1 MIEIIIQALKENKAL
16 GLKQVM
22 EVADIAETTKAIQT
36 PSALLAYVG
45 DQALTTNALGPTR
58 QQLTR
63 RVAIV
68 LAVASINEQHGSNA
82 SVVMEGL
89 RAKVRTHVLAIKL
102 GESHTPLQ
110 YDRGRLME
118 FQNGVLIWQD
128 EYTTTTTIKEA

>member
-82 SVVMEGL
+82 SVVMEDL
-89 RAKVRTHVLAIKL
+89 RAKVRTHVLGIKL
-102 GESHTPLQ
+102 EEPHTPLQ
-110 YDRGRLME
+110 YDQGRLME